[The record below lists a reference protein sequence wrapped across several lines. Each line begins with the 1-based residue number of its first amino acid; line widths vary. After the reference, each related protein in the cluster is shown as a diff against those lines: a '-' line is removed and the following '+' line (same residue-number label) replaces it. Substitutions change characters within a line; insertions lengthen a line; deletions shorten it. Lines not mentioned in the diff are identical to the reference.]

1 MKITPV
7 QLVAKLSTVID
18 PKLAEQLV
26 TSYGE
31 VQSRFLGGDWKP
43 SELDSGH
50 LCEAA
55 ARAMWQLD
63 SGSVTHKLLPGKII
77 ERLEDKERKRSHN
90 LPTKA
95 RTHFCRVLGTVYK
108 FRSDRGVAHISPQYT
123 ANYMDAMLMI
133 HLSKWIFG
141 EVLRLAWK
149 GDRTEVAQVI
159 ESIVQL
165 EHSLVHELDGRPQ
178 VQVAGISAPDEILL
192 LLNHAPGGRL
202 SRAELGAYAHH
213 KPNNI
218 SMAISRLSGP
228 NQRKLRLD
236 EDGNPALTP
245 LGQEYV
251 RTDLMPK
258 LRARKAA

>member
-1 MKITPV
+1 MKITPTG
-7 QLVAKLSTVID
+7 LIAELSSSID
-18 PKLAEQLV
+18 KTLAEQLV

-31 VQSRFLGGDWKP
+31 VQGRFLGGDWKP

-50 LCEAA
+50 FCEAA
-55 ARAMWQLD
+55 ARAVWQLD
-63 SGSVTHKLLPGKII
+63 SGSLTHKLLPGKIM
-77 ERLEDKERKRSHN
+77 ERLEDKGKKRPHK
-90 LPTKA
+90 LAAKA
-95 RTHFCRVLGTVYK
+95 RTHFCRVLGTAYK

-149 GDRTEVAQVI
+149 GDRAEVAQVI

-178 VQVAGISAPDEILL
+178 VQVPGISAPDEILL
-192 LLNHAPGGRL
+192 LLNNAPGGRL

-213 KPNNI
+213 KPNNV
-218 SMAISRLSGP
+218 SMAISRLASP
-228 NQRKLRLD
+228 NQRRLRLD
-236 EDGNPALTP
+236 EHGNLALTP

-251 RTDLMPK
+251 RTTIIPK
-258 LRARKAA
+258 LQAQKAA

>member
-1 MKITPV
+1 MKMTPV
-7 QLVAKLSTVID
+7 GLITELSSSID
-18 PKLAEQLV
+18 KTLAEQLV

-31 VQSRFLGGDWKP
+31 VQGRFLGGDWKP

-50 LCEAA
+50 FCEAA

-63 SGSVTHKLLPGKII
+63 SGSVNHSLSPGKIT
-77 ERLEDKERKRSHN
+77 ERLEDKENKRPHK
-90 LPTKA
+90 LTAKV
-95 RTHFCRVLGTVYK
+95 RTHFCRVLGTAYK

-133 HLSKWIFG
+133 HLSKWLFG

-149 GDRTEVAQVI
+149 GDRAEVAQVI

-165 EHSLVHELDGRPQ
+165 EHSLVHELDGRPL

-192 LLNHAPGGRL
+192 LLNSAPGGRL

-213 KPNNI
+213 RPNTI
-218 SMAISRLSGP
+218 SMAIRRLSGP
-228 NQRKLRLD
+228 NQRRLRLD
-236 EDGNPALTP
+236 EHGNLALTP

-258 LRARKAA
+258 LLAQKAA